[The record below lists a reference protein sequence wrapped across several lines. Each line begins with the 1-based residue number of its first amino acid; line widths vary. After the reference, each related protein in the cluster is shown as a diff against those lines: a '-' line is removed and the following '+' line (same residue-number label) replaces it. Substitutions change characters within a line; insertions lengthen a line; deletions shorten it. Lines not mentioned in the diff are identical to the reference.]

1 MQKVFPELNREE
13 AMKRVDRLI
22 PSIQSRANLTEEIR
36 RQPIET
42 IEEFIE
48 AKLLRQLMPKR
59 WGGYELDI
67 EALYETTAK
76 ISKADPSAGWCYGL
90 LVLHSWMLAY
100 YPEEAQQEVWGENPD
115 ACIASSFGSLPGNE
129 IKQVKGGYTVSGEW
143 GFSSGI
149 NHSDWIMISTVVGPE
164 RSYDSP
170 QYLMMLVPKSDFTI
184 KDTWETI
191 AQKGTGSNNIQLT
204 EVFIPSYRTI
214 DMAVWCQTGVG
225 PGSTI
230 NNNLLYQHPLYAV
243 MPVCLTSSIL
253 GASQGAYELWKNTMK
268 KKSTVRGANVSDYTH
283 QQIRLAEV
291 CAMLEAAEALLEKSL
306 MRLRTG
312 EPIDTY
318 ERLRLRKNYG
328 FTAKLCKTAM
338 QTMIDHSGAGSMF
351 EKNPLQ
357 RYWRDVQASSM
368 HITFNMDYLGE
379 MFGKVELG
387 LPLSPKDTLLS

>member
-1 MQKVFPELNREE
+1 
-13 AMKRVDRLI
+13 MKRVDRLI
-22 PSIQSRANLTEEIR
+22 PSIQSRANLTEKIR
-36 RQPIET
+36 RQPKET

-48 AKLLRQLMPKR
+48 AKLLRLLMPKR

-67 EALYETTAK
+67 EALHETTAK

-100 YPEEAQQEVWGENPD
+100 YPEEAQQEVWEKNPD

-129 IKQVKGGYTVSGEW
+129 IKQVEGGYTVSGEW

-149 NHSDWIMISTVVGPE
+149 NHSDWIMISVVMGPE
-164 RSYDSP
+164 RVYDSP
-170 QYLMMLVPKSDFTI
+170 QYMMMLVPKSDFTI
-184 KDTWETI
+184 IDTWETI

-204 EVFIPSYRTI
+204 DVFIPNYRTI

-230 NNNLLYQHPLYAV
+230 NNILLYQHPLYAV
-243 MPVCLTSSIL
+243 MPVCLTSSLL
-253 GASQGAYELWKNTMK
+253 GASQGAYDLWKNTMK

-283 QQIRLAEV
+283 QQIRIAEV
-291 CAMLEAAEALLEKSL
+291 SAMLEAAEALLEKSL

-312 EPIDTY
+312 ESIDTY

-328 FTAKLCKTAM
+328 FTAKLCKNAM